1 MAKKL
6 EIKLVRSTICTP
18 EWMRVVVRTLGLKKL
33 NSVKKLPDTPATWGQ
48 INQVPHLLSVKS
60 IED

>member
-18 EWMRVVVRTLGLKKL
+18 EWMRVVVRTLGLKKM
-33 NSVKKLPDTPATWGQ
+33 NQVTRLPDTPATWGQ
-48 INQVPHLLSVKS
+48 IKQVPHLLSVKS
-60 IED
+60 VEE